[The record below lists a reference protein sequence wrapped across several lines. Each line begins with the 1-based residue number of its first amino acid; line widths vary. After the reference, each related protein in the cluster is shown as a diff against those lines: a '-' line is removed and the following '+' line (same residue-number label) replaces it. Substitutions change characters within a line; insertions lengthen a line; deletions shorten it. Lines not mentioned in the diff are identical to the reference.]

1 MEKRKHNLRLTEEL
15 RVILKKPLGL
25 LLEGNEKATT
35 KKAIKLLDG
44 KRPPLIAAVGDVCVR
59 SLLQRG
65 VRLNVAIIDGKTLRT
80 SDEFVD
86 VPADVTLEIENPQGY
101 LVPKAWDVIE
111 NAYKSQVRTEIFVKG
126 EEDLLTLPCVLLA
139 PLKSIIFYGQ
149 PPIPSF
155 NMNGGLVMITVT
167 EEKYQEFEGYLNAME
182 IVDKLDLK
190 IN

>member
-1 MEKRKHNLRLTEEL
+1 MERRKYTLQLTEEL

-25 LLEGNEKATT
+25 LIEGTERETT
-35 KKAIKLLDG
+35 KKAVKLLDG
-44 KRPPLIAAVGDVCVR
+44 KTPPLIAAVGDVCVR

-65 VRLNVAIIDGKTLRT
+65 IRLDVSIIDGKTLRT

-86 VPADVTLEIENPQGY
+86 VPADISVEIENAQGY
-101 LVPKAWDVIE
+101 IVPNAWDTIE
-111 NAYKSQVRTEIFVKG
+111 KAYQSNKRTEIFVIG

-155 NMNGGLVMITVT
+155 NMNAGLVMITVT
-167 EEKYQEFEGYLNAME
+167 PEKKTEFLGYLNAMA
-182 IVDKLDLK
+182 IVEKT
-190 IN
+190 